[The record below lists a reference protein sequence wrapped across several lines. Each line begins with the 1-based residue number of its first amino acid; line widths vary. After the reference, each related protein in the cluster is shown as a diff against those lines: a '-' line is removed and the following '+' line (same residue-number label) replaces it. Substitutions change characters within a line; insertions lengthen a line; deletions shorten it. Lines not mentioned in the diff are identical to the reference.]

1 MNPLGAMK
9 FVGAVATQLYAIGAS
24 ERMITK
30 MRGTKKDIIKGH
42 TLKEVVVESIESKQQ
57 AGELEGSFKDR
68 LVNNTKKK
76 FFEVK
81 QDIVLGGVR
90 SAESLVQQGQNE
102 VLRKQNG
109 AIIRAVE
116 NGTLKLER
124 KVKDAMKKEETETET
139 ELE

>member
-30 MRGTKKDIIKGH
+30 MRGTKKDIIKGR
-42 TLKEVVVESIESKQQ
+42 TLKEVALKSIEEKQQ
-57 AGELEGSFKDR
+57 EQEEVTFKDR
-68 LVNNTKKK
+68 VINGTKKK
-76 FFEVK
+76 LFEVK
-81 QDIVLGGVR
+81 QDVVLGGVR
-90 SAESLVQQGQNE
+90 SVESFVQQGQNE

-124 KVKDAMKKEETETET
+124 KVKDAMKKEETQTET

>member
-9 FVGAVATQLYAIGAS
+9 FVGAVASQLYAIGAS

-30 MRGTKKDIIKGH
+30 MRGTKKDIINGY
-42 TLKEVVVESIESKQQ
+42 TLKEVVEESQTIKE
-57 AGELEGSFKDR
+57 AGELKEGSFKDR

-124 KVKDAMKKEETETET
+124 RVKDSMNKEETHTET
-139 ELE
+139 E

>member
-9 FVGAVATQLYAIGAS
+9 FVGAVASQLYAIGAS

-30 MRGTKKDIIKGH
+30 MRGTKKDIIKGY
-42 TLKEVVVESIESKQQ
+42 TLKEVVEESQANKKVE
-57 AGELEGSFKDR
+57 ELEAGSFKDR

-124 KVKDAMKKEETETET
+124 RVKDSMNKEETHTET
-139 ELE
+139 E